1 MEIMNFNLFYLFLDK
16 QTEKIS
22 FQISNEG
29 QKIHKEWD
37 PNILS

>member
-1 MEIMNFNLFYLFLDK
+1 MEIMNFNLFYFFLDK
-16 QTEKIS
+16 QTEKS